1 MWVKQVSK
9 RDLWRFGIFLLVL
22 VLIGLYVWAGQRP
35 AGRSGG
41 GPAMVQSQPAAT
53 SGSLAAYRLDWQT
66 VQSREMDLL
75 RRLSTSGD
83 SAALRQ
89 QAGRQLLDMTRR
101 MAWETEIDDVLRAK
115 GFPGAMTML
124 QSQSAVVVVRGGNLD
139 AARVAQIAD
148 IVEKTAGLPPQDLAV
163 VPAR

>member
-1 MWVKQVSK
+1 
-9 RDLWRFGIFLLVL
+9 
-22 VLIGLYVWAGQRP
+22 
-35 AGRSGG
+35 
-41 GPAMVQSQPAAT
+41 
-53 SGSLAAYRLDWQT
+53 
-66 VQSREMDLL
+66 
-75 RRLSTSGD
+75 
-83 SAALRQ
+83 
-89 QAGRQLLDMTRR
+89 